1 MAKINLQYVK
11 SYINRHGKVDHY
23 FRRRGQKLVRLPGLP
38 GSPEFMTAYHEA
50 LALPSVQPKIEPG
63 RIRTKAGSV
72 GAMVAA
78 YLASSDFYQLRES
91 SKVQYLRILNKLRE
105 QFGDLAI
112 ARLERQHVKL
122 MLEDK
127 ATVPTVART
136 MLRILRIL
144 IVNSM
149 DAGLR
154 KDDPTVGLRVKL
166 AKSNGH
172 PTWGDEDI
180 ARFEAAYPL
189 GTKQRTALALLLNLA
204 ARCSDVVRVGPGNV
218 RDDEL
223 TYTQQK
229 TGVKLTIPVLDETVA
244 SINAVGPSEHLVFL
258 VNDNGGAFTEQ
269 SFSKWFVRQ
278 CKRAGVMGLSPHGLR
293 KAACVRLAHAGCT
306 TPEIGAISGHKSLKE
321 IERYIREAQQ
331 VLLARSAIA
340 RLREQ
345 KKKGA

>member
-1 MAKINLQYVK
+1 MAKVNLENVK
-11 SYINRHGKVDHY
+11 SYINRHGKVVHY
-23 FRRRGQKLVRLPGLP
+23 FRRKGSKLVRLPGLP
-38 GSPEFMTAYHEA
+38 GSDEFMLAYNAA
-50 LALPSVQPKIEPG
+50 LGSPAAQVKIEPG
-63 RIRTKAGSV
+63 AVRTKAGSV
-72 GAMVAA
+72 GAMIAG
-78 YLASSDFYQLRES
+78 YLASSDYYQLRES
-91 SKVQYLRILNKLRE
+91 SKAQYQRILNMLRE
-105 QFGDLAI
+105 QFGDLSI
-112 ARLERQHVKL
+112 AKLERQHVKL
-122 MLEDK
+122 MLEGK

-172 PTWGDEDI
+172 PTWSDEDI
-180 ARFEAAYPL
+180 KSFEAAYPL
-189 GTKQRTALALLLNLA
+189 GTKQRMALALLLNFA

-229 TGVKLTIPVLDETVA
+229 TGVKLTIPMLDETSA
-244 SINAVGPSEHLVFL
+244 AINAVGPSEHLVFL
-258 VNDNGGAFTEQ
+258 VNDTGAAFTEQ

-278 CKRAGVMGLSPHGLR
+278 CKRAEVMGGLSPHGLR

-331 VLLARSAIA
+331 VRLARSAMA
-340 RLREQ
+340 RLRGQ
-345 KKKGA
+345 KGGA